1 VYGSLPRSLSARLIL
16 ACSIVAILVAAGIG
30 TIVSVVAD
38 SQANDQHRELGR
50 QISMQMAR
58 SIGAEISRVGGSSVT
73 ELLAEARD
81 TGLIRYATIFDANGS
96 LVATA
101 SAMNLTPPVTAR
113 EFGALSEAERPQTI
127 GGLSFTEFDAPIR
140 APHTASP
147 EATDEGRGRMLGT
160 LRIAISRENVIAHVS
175 KIRRNVAVLVLASAV
190 LAALAS
196 ILVVRFAFQP
206 LRDLVDATKQIGSGE
221 FRAAETRL
229 PMDGELGELSSALIA
244 MHFALEAK
252 SNELSGSN
260 RDLERRIAERTQRLQ
275 AALDEAQKAERTRDN
290 ILSCI
295 SHEFRT
301 PLASVRAFAEILLQH
316 PDESVETRREFLEI
330 ILVESE
336 RLGELVTNILDYVKF
351 LSGDVNWILDPVDL
365 LAVSREAA
373 TRFET
378 LLSEHRMTLKIEA
391 RDDLPT
397 VRCDHDKILR
407 AVSNLLS
414 NAIKFSPDGA
424 QIELRASSRAGAVD
438 LAVIDHGIGIAPE
451 DRDRIFQRFHQTE
464 DTLTGK
470 PQGSGLGLPIAREI
484 VERHGGTLRLESAKG
499 HGSTFHMV
507 LPIDGPS
514 EDELRRSRT
523 AIAHAR

>member
-1 VYGSLPRSLSARLIL
+1 MYGSLARSLSARLIL

-30 TIVSVVAD
+30 TVVSVVAD
-38 SQANDQHRELGR
+38 SQSNEQHRELGR
-50 QISMQMAR
+50 QISTQMAR
-58 SIGAEISRVGGSSVT
+58 SIGAEISRVGGSDAN

-81 TGLIRYATIFDANGS
+81 TGLIRYATIFDANGA
-96 LVATA
+96 LVATT

-113 EFGALSEAERPQTI
+113 EFGMLSEAERPQTI
-127 GGLSFTEFDAPIR
+127 GGLSFMEFDAPIR
-140 APHTASP
+140 APHAASD
-147 EATDEGRGRMLGT
+147 ATDETRGRMLGT
-160 LRIAISRENVIAHVS
+160 LRIAISRENVIAHVR
-175 KIRRNVAVLVLASAV
+175 KIQRNVAVLVLASAL

-206 LRDLVDATKQIGSGE
+206 LRELVDATKQIGSGE

-316 PDESVETRREFLEI
+316 PDESIETRREFLEI

-365 LAVSREAA
+365 LAVSKEAA

-391 RDDLPT
+391 RDDLPS

-414 NAIKFSPDGA
+414 NAIKFSPDGS